1 MVRLWRIARPRI
13 HRKTDGQECPS
24 YTMTVRPTHLSKRR
38 RGCHADADESF
49 TQLFLKPEDAWE
61 LNNIAE
67 QKPEQITLMRDSL
80 GVEGSIKFWDSL

>member
-1 MVRLWRIARPRI
+1 MEALRNRNFLLIERDAI
-13 HRKTDGQECPS
+13 
-24 YTMTVRPTHLSKRR
+24 RR
-38 RGCHADADESF
+38 FQNRDSSCHADADESF

-67 QKPEQITLMRDSL
+67 QNPEQITLMRDRL